1 MLLGR
6 RNESDAQALGI
17 SPLTSSSKSQSGVSP
32 ESKQSR
38 SEYHGPPTID
48 ESVAEDSLD
57 SGDGLMINAEDK
69 ITASLNSSDSDVVV
83 AEAMKQVKEDSLDSD
98 FSSEEVLYAC

>member
-17 SPLTSSSKSQSGVSP
+17 SPITSSSKSQYGVSP
-32 ESKQSR
+32 ESKQSS

-57 SGDGLMINAEDK
+57 SGDGLMIDAEDK
-69 ITASLNSSDSDVVV
+69 ITASLNSSDSDVVKMV
-83 AEAMKQVKEDSLDSD
+83 AEAMKQVKEDSLDS
-98 FSSEEVLYAC
+98 VAA